1 MKIWSKIVN
10 LHGLKKSQRFSKPSL
25 KYETKEKYKI
35 ILCWKEYFFNPWNLF
50 DSDKYLKTEIQIIL
64 KINGVFLLCQI
75 SFFEMIYKI
84 GCVKVY
90 LKESIILL
98 YDQ

>member
-1 MKIWSKIVN
+1 VKIWSKIVN

-64 KINGVFLLCQI
+64 KRLNGVLKFSFLRWFTKLD
-75 SFFEMIYKI
+75 
-84 GCVKVY
+84 V
-90 LKESIILL
+90 
-98 YDQ
+98 